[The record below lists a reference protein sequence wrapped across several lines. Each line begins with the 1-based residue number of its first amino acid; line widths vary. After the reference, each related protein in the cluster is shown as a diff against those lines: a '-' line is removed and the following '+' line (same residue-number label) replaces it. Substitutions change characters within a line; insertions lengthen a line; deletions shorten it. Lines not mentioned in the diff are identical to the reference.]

1 MMLSKSFAAIAHIGD
16 ADDRFR
22 FIFTEINFY
31 RGGLINRTG
40 S

>member
-22 FIFTEINFY
+22 ASFC
-31 RGGLINRTG
+31 RLIVR
-40 S
+40 